1 MTVYSQ
7 IEANRTY
14 FSGLSSDTKPTSTVQ
29 PGAIFI
35 ETDTLNQ
42 FIYTSAGTWV
52 AYYEKEALLDGYGN
66 PIGSTNGILLTA
78 SYIWQP
84 STLSFIHASADSN
97 GNLNVTTQGAIA
109 NVGNVIVTSGN
120 ITLTAGTANIGN
132 VNSYQGGAWDVTG
145 NVSIKSSTNNIGN
158 VNVNNF
164 PAIQAVSGAV
174 TIAPGS
180 NAIGNVVISNFPSTQ
195 TINGSVTVVSS
206 NAANLLANVTVTNFP
221 TSQTVSGA
229 VTLAAGSNAIGN
241 VVVSNFPSTQTV
253 NGSVTVVSS
262 NSANLLA
269 NVTVTNFPST
279 QTVNGTVTVVSSN
292 SANLL
297 ANVTVTNF
305 PATQNVA
312 VTGNVS
318 TTVTTNPLTPSN
330 SVVTTASSQIL
341 ASNAN
346 RKGLVIINT
355 GSYTVSLGFSNVAVA
370 NSGVVLYPSGTF
382 HMDAYS
388 FTTSNVTAIATTA
401 NSYVGIQEWQ

>member
-164 PAIQAVSGAV
+164 PAVQAVSGAV

-195 TINGSVTVVSS
+195 
-206 NAANLLANVTVTNFP
+206 
-221 TSQTVSGA
+221 
-229 VTLAAGSNAIGN
+229 
-241 VVVSNFPSTQTV
+241 
-253 NGSVTVVSS
+253 
-262 NSANLLA
+262 
-269 NVTVTNFPST
+269 
-279 QTVNGTVTVVSSN
+279 
-292 SANLL
+292 
-297 ANVTVTNF
+297 
-305 PATQNVA
+305 NVA

-318 TTVTTNPLTPSN
+318 TTVTTSPLTPSN

-355 GSYTVSLGFSNVAVA
+355 GSYTVSLGFSNAAVA

-382 HMDAYS
+382 NMDAYS

>member
-164 PAIQAVSGAV
+164 PAVQAVSGAV

-180 NAIGNVVISNFPSTQ
+180 NAIGNVVIS
-195 TINGSVTVVSS
+195 
-206 NAANLLANVTVTNFP
+206 
-221 TSQTVSGA
+221 
-229 VTLAAGSNAIGN
+229 
-241 VVVSNFPSTQTV
+241 
-253 NGSVTVVSS
+253 
-262 NSANLLA
+262 
-269 NVTVTNFPST
+269 NFPST

-305 PATQNVA
+305 PTTQNVA

-318 TTVTTNPLTPSN
+318 TTVTTSPLTPSN

-346 RKGLVIINT
+346 RKGLVIINP
-355 GSYTVSLGFSNVAVA
+355 GSYTVSLGFINAAVA

-382 HMDAYS
+382 NMDAYS

>member
-164 PAIQAVSGAV
+164 PAVQAVSGAV

-221 TSQTVSGA
+221 TSQTVSGS

-241 VVVSNFPSTQTV
+241 VVVS
-253 NGSVTVVSS
+253 
-262 NSANLLA
+262 
-269 NVTVTNFPST
+269 NFPST

-318 TTVTTNPLTPSN
+318 TTVTTSPLTPSN

-355 GSYTVSLGFSNVAVA
+355 GSYTVSLGFSNAAVA

-382 HMDAYS
+382 NMDAYS

>member
-164 PAIQAVSGAV
+164 PAVQAISGAV

-206 NAANLLANVTVTNFP
+206 NSANLLANVTVTNFP
-221 TSQTVSGA
+221 T
-229 VTLAAGSNAIGN
+229 
-241 VVVSNFPSTQTV
+241 
-253 NGSVTVVSS
+253 
-262 NSANLLA
+262 
-269 NVTVTNFPST
+269 
-279 QTVNGTVTVVSSN
+279 
-292 SANLL
+292 
-297 ANVTVTNF
+297 
-305 PATQNVA
+305 TQNVA

-318 TTVTTNPLTPSN
+318 TTVTTSPLTPSN

-355 GSYTVSLGFSNVAVA
+355 GSYTVSLGFSNAAVA

-382 HMDAYS
+382 NMDAYS

>member
-164 PAIQAVSGAV
+164 PAVQAVSGAV

-221 TSQTVSGA
+221 T
-229 VTLAAGSNAIGN
+229 
-241 VVVSNFPSTQTV
+241 
-253 NGSVTVVSS
+253 
-262 NSANLLA
+262 
-269 NVTVTNFPST
+269 
-279 QTVNGTVTVVSSN
+279 
-292 SANLL
+292 
-297 ANVTVTNF
+297 
-305 PATQNVA
+305 TQNVA

-318 TTVTTNPLTPSN
+318 TTVTTSPLTPSN

-355 GSYTVSLGFSNVAVA
+355 GSYTVSLGFSNAAVA

-382 HMDAYS
+382 NMDAYS

>member
-84 STLSFIHASADSN
+84 STLSFIHSSADSN

-164 PAIQAVSGAV
+164 PAVQAVSGAV

-206 NAANLLANVTVTNFP
+206 NSANLLANVTVTNFP
-221 TSQTVSGA
+221 T
-229 VTLAAGSNAIGN
+229 
-241 VVVSNFPSTQTV
+241 
-253 NGSVTVVSS
+253 
-262 NSANLLA
+262 
-269 NVTVTNFPST
+269 
-279 QTVNGTVTVVSSN
+279 
-292 SANLL
+292 
-297 ANVTVTNF
+297 
-305 PATQNVA
+305 TQNVA

-318 TTVTTNPLTPSN
+318 TTVTTSPLTPSN

-355 GSYTVSLGFSNVAVA
+355 GSYTVSLGFSNAAVA

-382 HMDAYS
+382 NMDAYS

>member
-221 TSQTVSGA
+221 
-229 VTLAAGSNAIGN
+229 
-241 VVVSNFPSTQTV
+241 
-253 NGSVTVVSS
+253 
-262 NSANLLA
+262 
-269 NVTVTNFPST
+269 
-279 QTVNGTVTVVSSN
+279 
-292 SANLL
+292 
-297 ANVTVTNF
+297 
-305 PATQNVA
+305 ATQNVA

-318 TTVTTNPLTPSN
+318 TTVTTSPLTPSN

-355 GSYTVSLGFSNVAVA
+355 GSYTVSLGFSNAAVA

-382 HMDAYS
+382 NMDAYS

>member
-14 FSGLSSDTKPTSTVQ
+14 FSGLSTDNKPTSTVQ

-52 AYYEKEALLDGYGN
+52 AYYEKEGLLDGYGN

-84 STLSFIHASADSN
+84 STLSFIHASADSS
-97 GNLNVTTQGAIA
+97 GNLNVTSSGAIA

-120 ITLTAGTANIGN
+120 VSLTAGTANIGN
-132 VNSYQGGAWDVTG
+132 VNSYQGGAWDITG

-164 PAIQAVSGAV
+164 PAVQTVSGAV

-206 NAANLLANVTVTNFP
+206 N
-221 TSQTVSGA
+221 
-229 VTLAAGSNAIGN
+229 
-241 VVVSNFPSTQTV
+241 
-253 NGSVTVVSS
+253 
-262 NSANLLA
+262 
-269 NVTVTNFPST
+269 
-279 QTVNGTVTVVSSN
+279 

-305 PATQNVA
+305 PA
-312 VTGNVS
+312 S
-318 TTVTTNPLTPSN
+318 TTVSGNVN
-330 SVVTTASSQIL
+330 IVTTTTALSPSSYTVNTASVLIL
-341 ASNAN
+341 ASNTN
-346 RKGLVIINT
+346 RKGLILTNA
-355 GSYTVSLGFSNVAVA
+355 GNNLVSLGFGNVAVA
-370 NSGVVLYPSGTF
+370 NSGVTLYPGGTF
-382 HMDAYS
+382 NMDAYS
-388 FTTSNVTAIATTA
+388 FTTSNVNAIAVVA
-401 NSYVGIQEWQ
+401 NTVVGIQEWQ

>member
-29 PGAIFI
+29 TGAIFI

-221 TSQTVSGA
+221 TSQTVSGNVNI
-229 VTLAAGSNAIGN
+229 VTTTTALS
-241 VVVSNFPSTQTV
+241 PSSYTV
-253 NGSVTVVSS
+253 N
-262 NSANLLA
+262 
-269 NVTVTNFPST
+269 
-279 QTVNGTVTVVSSN
+279 
-292 SANLL
+292 
-297 ANVTVTNF
+297 
-305 PATQNVA
+305 
-312 VTGNVS
+312 
-318 TTVTTNPLTPSN
+318 
-330 SVVTTASSQIL
+330 TASVLIL
-341 ASNAN
+341 ASNTN
-346 RKGLVIINT
+346 RKGLILTNA
-355 GSYTVSLGFSNVAVA
+355 GNNLVSLGFGNVAVA
-370 NSGVVLYPSGTF
+370 NAGVTLYPGGTF
-382 HMDAYS
+382 NMDAYS
-388 FTTSNVTAIATTA
+388 FTTSNVNAIAVVA
-401 NSYVGIQEWQ
+401 NTVVGIQEWQ

>member
-221 TSQTVSGA
+221 TSQTVSGV

-241 VVVSNFPSTQTV
+241 VVVS
-253 NGSVTVVSS
+253 
-262 NSANLLA
+262 
-269 NVTVTNFPST
+269 NFPST

-305 PATQNVA
+305 PA
-312 VTGNVS
+312 S
-318 TTVTTNPLTPSN
+318 TTVSGNVN
-330 SVVTTASSQIL
+330 IVTTTTALSPSSYTVNTASVLIL
-341 ASNAN
+341 ASNTN
-346 RKGLVIINT
+346 RKGLILTNA
-355 GSYTVSLGFSNVAVA
+355 GNNLVSLGFGNVAVA
-370 NSGVVLYPSGTF
+370 NAGVTLYPGGTF
-382 HMDAYS
+382 NMDAYS
-388 FTTSNVTAIATTA
+388 FTTSNVNAIAVVA
-401 NSYVGIQEWQ
+401 NTVVGIQEWQ

>member
-221 TSQTVSGA
+221 
-229 VTLAAGSNAIGN
+229 
-241 VVVSNFPSTQTV
+241 
-253 NGSVTVVSS
+253 
-262 NSANLLA
+262 
-269 NVTVTNFPST
+269 ST

-305 PATQNVA
+305 PA
-312 VTGNVS
+312 S
-318 TTVTTNPLTPSN
+318 TTVSGNVN
-330 SVVTTASSQIL
+330 IVTTTTALSPSSYTVNTASVLIL
-341 ASNAN
+341 ASNTN
-346 RKGLVIINT
+346 RKGLILTNA
-355 GSYTVSLGFSNVAVA
+355 GNNLVSLGFGNVAVA
-370 NSGVVLYPSGTF
+370 NAGVTLYPGGTF
-382 HMDAYS
+382 NMDAYS
-388 FTTSNVTAIATTA
+388 FTTSNVNAIAVVA
-401 NSYVGIQEWQ
+401 NTVVGIQEWQ

>member
-164 PAIQAVSGAV
+164 PAVQAVSGAV

-180 NAIGNVVISNFPSTQ
+180 NAIGNVVIS
-195 TINGSVTVVSS
+195 
-206 NAANLLANVTVTNFP
+206 
-221 TSQTVSGA
+221 
-229 VTLAAGSNAIGN
+229 
-241 VVVSNFPSTQTV
+241 
-253 NGSVTVVSS
+253 
-262 NSANLLA
+262 
-269 NVTVTNFPST
+269 NFPST

-305 PATQNVA
+305 PTTQNVA

-318 TTVTTNPLTPSN
+318 TTVTTSPLTPSN

-355 GSYTVSLGFSNVAVA
+355 GSYTVSLGFSNAAVA

-382 HMDAYS
+382 NMDAYS

>member
-164 PAIQAVSGAV
+164 PAVQAVSGAV

-253 NGSVTVVSS
+253 NG
-262 NSANLLA
+262 
-269 NVTVTNFPST
+269 
-279 QTVNGTVTVVSSN
+279 TVTVVSSN

-305 PATQNVA
+305 PTTQNVA

-318 TTVTTNPLTPSN
+318 TTVTTSPLTPSN

-355 GSYTVSLGFSNVAVA
+355 GSYTVSLGFSNAAVA

-382 HMDAYS
+382 NMDAYS

>member
-164 PAIQAVSGAV
+164 PAVQAVSGAV

-206 NAANLLANVTVTNFP
+206 NSANLLANVTVTNFP
-221 TSQTVSGA
+221 T
-229 VTLAAGSNAIGN
+229 
-241 VVVSNFPSTQTV
+241 
-253 NGSVTVVSS
+253 
-262 NSANLLA
+262 
-269 NVTVTNFPST
+269 
-279 QTVNGTVTVVSSN
+279 
-292 SANLL
+292 
-297 ANVTVTNF
+297 
-305 PATQNVA
+305 TQNVA

-318 TTVTTNPLTPSN
+318 TTVTTSPLTPSN

-355 GSYTVSLGFSNVAVA
+355 GSYTVSLGFSNAAVA

-382 HMDAYS
+382 NMDAYS
-388 FTTSNVTAIATTA
+388 FTTSNVTATATEQVQGFCTVELELVPVFELRRIRLVI
-401 NSYVGIQEWQ
+401 SLSKS

>member
-206 NAANLLANVTVTNFP
+206 NSANLLANVTVTNFP
-221 TSQTVSGA
+221 T
-229 VTLAAGSNAIGN
+229 
-241 VVVSNFPSTQTV
+241 
-253 NGSVTVVSS
+253 
-262 NSANLLA
+262 
-269 NVTVTNFPST
+269 
-279 QTVNGTVTVVSSN
+279 
-292 SANLL
+292 
-297 ANVTVTNF
+297 
-305 PATQNVA
+305 TQNVA

-318 TTVTTNPLTPSN
+318 TTVTTSPLTPSN

-355 GSYTVSLGFSNVAVA
+355 GSYTVSLGFSNAAVA

-382 HMDAYS
+382 NMDAYS
-388 FTTSNVTAIATTA
+388 FTTSNVTAIATTE

>member
-164 PAIQAVSGAV
+164 PAVQTVSGAV

-221 TSQTVSGA
+221 TSQTVSGNVNI
-229 VTLAAGSNAIGN
+229 VTTTTALS
-241 VVVSNFPSTQTV
+241 PSSYTV
-253 NGSVTVVSS
+253 N
-262 NSANLLA
+262 
-269 NVTVTNFPST
+269 
-279 QTVNGTVTVVSSN
+279 
-292 SANLL
+292 
-297 ANVTVTNF
+297 
-305 PATQNVA
+305 
-312 VTGNVS
+312 
-318 TTVTTNPLTPSN
+318 
-330 SVVTTASSQIL
+330 TASVLIL
-341 ASNAN
+341 ASNTN
-346 RKGLVIINT
+346 RKGLILTNA
-355 GSYTVSLGFSNVAVA
+355 GNNLVSLGFGNVAVA
-370 NSGVVLYPSGTF
+370 NAGVTLYPGGTF
-382 HMDAYS
+382 NMDAYS
-388 FTTSNVTAIATTA
+388 FTTSNVNAIAVVA
-401 NSYVGIQEWQ
+401 NTVVGIQEWQ

>member
-164 PAIQAVSGAV
+164 PAVQAVSGAV

-206 NAANLLANVTVTNFP
+206 NA
-221 TSQTVSGA
+221 
-229 VTLAAGSNAIGN
+229 
-241 VVVSNFPSTQTV
+241 
-253 NGSVTVVSS
+253 
-262 NSANLLA
+262 ANLLA

-318 TTVTTNPLTPSN
+318 TTVTTSPLTPSN
-330 SVVTTASSQIL
+330 SVVTTTSSQIL

-355 GSYTVSLGFSNVAVA
+355 GSYTVSLGFSNAAVA

-382 HMDAYS
+382 NMDAYS

>member
-52 AYYEKEALLDGYGN
+52 AYYEKEAMLDGYGN
-66 PIGSTNGILLTA
+66 PIGSTNGLLLTA

-84 STLSFIHASADSN
+84 STLSFIHASADSS
-97 GNLNVTTQGAIA
+97 GNLNVTSSGAIP
-109 NVGNVIVTSGN
+109 NVGSVIISSGN
-120 ITLTAGTANIGN
+120 VSLTAGTANIGN

-164 PAIQAVSGAV
+164 PAVQAISGAV

-195 TINGSVTVVSS
+195 TI
-206 NAANLLANVTVTNFP
+206 
-221 TSQTVSGA
+221 
-229 VTLAAGSNAIGN
+229 
-241 VVVSNFPSTQTV
+241 
-253 NGSVTVVSS
+253 
-262 NSANLLA
+262 
-269 NVTVTNFPST
+269 
-279 QTVNGTVTVVSSN
+279 NGTVTVVSSN

-318 TTVTTNPLTPSN
+318 TTVTTSPLTPSN

-355 GSYTVSLGFSNVAVA
+355 GSYTVSLGFSNAAVA

-382 HMDAYS
+382 NMDAYS

>member
-253 NGSVTVVSS
+253 NG
-262 NSANLLA
+262 
-269 NVTVTNFPST
+269 
-279 QTVNGTVTVVSSN
+279 TVTVVSSN

-355 GSYTVSLGFSNVAVA
+355 GSYTVSLGFSNAAVA

-382 HMDAYS
+382 NMDAYS

>member
-164 PAIQAVSGAV
+164 PAVQAVSGAV

-206 NAANLLANVTVTNFP
+206 NSANLLANVTVTNFP
-221 TSQTVSGA
+221 T
-229 VTLAAGSNAIGN
+229 
-241 VVVSNFPSTQTV
+241 
-253 NGSVTVVSS
+253 
-262 NSANLLA
+262 
-269 NVTVTNFPST
+269 
-279 QTVNGTVTVVSSN
+279 
-292 SANLL
+292 
-297 ANVTVTNF
+297 
-305 PATQNVA
+305 TQNVA

-318 TTVTTNPLTPSN
+318 TTVTTSPLTPSN

-355 GSYTVSLGFSNVAVA
+355 GSYTVSLGFSNAAVA

-382 HMDAYS
+382 NMDAYS

>member
-164 PAIQAVSGAV
+164 PAVQAVSGAV

-253 NGSVTVVSS
+253 NG
-262 NSANLLA
+262 
-269 NVTVTNFPST
+269 
-279 QTVNGTVTVVSSN
+279 TVTVVSSN

-318 TTVTTNPLTPSN
+318 TTVTTSPLTPSN

-355 GSYTVSLGFSNVAVA
+355 GSYTVSLGFSNAAVA

-382 HMDAYS
+382 NMDAYS

>member
-221 TSQTVSGA
+221 TSQTVSGNVNI
-229 VTLAAGSNAIGN
+229 VTTTTALS
-241 VVVSNFPSTQTV
+241 PSSYTV
-253 NGSVTVVSS
+253 N
-262 NSANLLA
+262 
-269 NVTVTNFPST
+269 
-279 QTVNGTVTVVSSN
+279 
-292 SANLL
+292 
-297 ANVTVTNF
+297 
-305 PATQNVA
+305 
-312 VTGNVS
+312 
-318 TTVTTNPLTPSN
+318 
-330 SVVTTASSQIL
+330 TASVLIL
-341 ASNAN
+341 ASNTN
-346 RKGLVIINT
+346 RKGLILTNA
-355 GSYTVSLGFSNVAVA
+355 GNNLVSLGFGNVAVA
-370 NSGVVLYPSGTF
+370 NAGVTLYPGGTF
-382 HMDAYS
+382 NMDAYS
-388 FTTSNVTAIATTA
+388 FTTSNVNAIAVVAGTV
-401 NSYVGIQEWQ
+401 VGIQEWQ

>member
-164 PAIQAVSGAV
+164 PAVQAVSGAV

-221 TSQTVSGA
+221 TSTTVSGNVNI
-229 VTLAAGSNAIGN
+229 VTTTTALS
-241 VVVSNFPSTQTV
+241 PSSYTV
-253 NGSVTVVSS
+253 N
-262 NSANLLA
+262 
-269 NVTVTNFPST
+269 
-279 QTVNGTVTVVSSN
+279 
-292 SANLL
+292 
-297 ANVTVTNF
+297 
-305 PATQNVA
+305 
-312 VTGNVS
+312 
-318 TTVTTNPLTPSN
+318 
-330 SVVTTASSQIL
+330 TASVLIL
-341 ASNAN
+341 ASNTN
-346 RKGLVIINT
+346 RKGLILTNA
-355 GSYTVSLGFSNVAVA
+355 GNNLVSLGFGNVAVA
-370 NSGVVLYPSGTF
+370 NAGVTLYPGGTF
-382 HMDAYS
+382 NMDAYS
-388 FTTSNVTAIATTA
+388 FTTSNVNAIAVVAGTV
-401 NSYVGIQEWQ
+401 VGIQEWQ